1 MQSFAMRQ
9 FFVYILASKSRRL
22 YIGVTNDL
30 ERRLYEHLSGDRSFT
45 ARYRIHRLVHF
56 EATNSATV
64 AIEREKQLKGW
75 RRSKKIALVE
85 STNPTWNDLS
95 ESWIDKTVLAGLRSQ
110 RGGHP

>member
-30 ERRLYEHLSGDRSFT
+30 ERRLYEHLSGDGSFK

-56 EATNSATV
+56 EATNSA
-64 AIEREKQLKGW
+64 I
-75 RRSKKIALVE
+75 RSKKMALVE